1 MQQEQ
6 CSSVSMIKRGSWVS
20 PREPMTGAQ
29 AASLKR
35 LSEEIKEPQAFD
47 ERLSKSEAARRIY
60 RLQEWLRLGNLPP
73 HTD

>member
-1 MQQEQ
+1 
-6 CSSVSMIKRGSWVS
+6 
-20 PREPMTGAQ
+20 MTGAQ